1 MGAEMFGKEAAVFA
15 CSGTQSNQMA
25 VRAHCRPGEELLIET
40 GSHIAVYEAGAPA
53 ALSGVTVRTIPGEGG
68 RLDVEHLEGTPRGGD
83 QHFAFTRLLCLENST
98 NVGGGRTYPLEQLQ
112 RVGQWAWKNELTV
125 HLDGARIFNAC
136 VARGVSPEQVGA
148 CVDTVSICFSKG
160 LGCPMGSVLV
170 GDAATIATARQARKL
185 FGGALRQAGIVAAA
199 AEYGLDH
206 HVERLADDHRN
217 AHRLAAGIT
226 QIPGL
231 SIHAESVETNLVYF
245 DVSPEGGNAQAFA
258 QRLAERGVM
267 MYDVEPQRLRAC
279 THLEISEAQVDRA
292 LEIIGQVAAE
302 AFAAVATSGT
312 NRYA

>member
-1 MGAEMFGKEAAVFA
+1 MMPEQRIDLRSDTMTRPTPEMRQAMAGAEVGDDMVGEDPTVNRLEARMAEMFGKEAAVFA

-68 RLDVEHLEGTPRGGD
+68 RLDVEQLDGTPRGGD
-83 QHFAFTRLLCLENST
+83 QHFATSRLLCLENST

-112 RVGQWAWKNELTV
+112 RVAEWARQNELAV

-136 VARGVSPEQVGA
+136 VARGYSPGQVGV

-170 GDAATIATARQARKL
+170 GDAETIARARQARKL

-199 AEYGLDH
+199 AEYALDH
-206 HVERLADDHRN
+206 HIERLAVDHRH
-217 AHRLAAGIT
+217 AQRLAAGIA

-231 SIHAESVETNLVYF
+231 SVQEES
-245 DVSPEGGNAQAFA
+245 
-258 QRLAERGVM
+258 
-267 MYDVEPQRLRAC
+267 
-279 THLEISEAQVDRA
+279 
-292 LEIIGQVAAE
+292 
-302 AFAAVATSGT
+302 
-312 NRYA
+312 